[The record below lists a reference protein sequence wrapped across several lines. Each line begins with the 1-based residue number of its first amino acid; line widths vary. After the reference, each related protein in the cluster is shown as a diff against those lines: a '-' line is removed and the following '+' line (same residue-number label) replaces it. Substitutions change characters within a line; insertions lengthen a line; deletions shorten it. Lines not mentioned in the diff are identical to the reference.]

1 MEVFEVKT
9 LIGDCPTCP
18 TRVRHVSYTC
28 KAHVFTHE
36 LLEVWSALSSS
47 WGWLLELST
56 NGELS
61 FFGYIL
67 FVGSY
72 RWCLPIIVSPTFSMP
87 PLLHLQLMKVLQPI
101 VIIFSFS
108 YDEIRVKW
116 GQLYERFR
124 GDVFYNARE

>member
-1 MEVFEVKT
+1 M
-9 LIGDCPTCP
+9 
-18 TRVRHVSYTC
+18 
-28 KAHVFTHE
+28 KAW
-36 LLEVWSALSSS
+36 LRKSLEVWSALSSS

>member
-1 MEVFEVKT
+1 MIVSCDLHVT
-9 LIGDCPTCP
+9 YTCP
-18 TRVRHVSYTC
+18 TRVGHAYDITKYIEVTLSMTVS
-28 KAHVFTHE
+28 
-36 LLEVWSALSSS
+36 
-47 WGWLLELST
+47 
-56 NGELS
+56 ELS